1 MEVQRY
7 LLISFFHASLASLI
21 LPFVSSSQEHEQTK
35 SYSRNKDD
43 SFKMSSRL
51 LYEIKVHGFL
61 LWASMGFL
69 MPVGIIAIRLAT
81 RERNQRRRKIIFYG
95 HAVLQHV
102 AVIVATAGA
111 IMSIKNFNNLFNN
124 THQRI
129 GVALYGIIWLQLLL
143 GIFRPQRGS
152 KRRSA
157 WYLSHW
163 IAGTAVSFLGVL
175 SVYLG
180 LQAYEEKTSKSVTVW
195 KILFTAQICLIVV
208 LYLFQDKWVYLHNQG
223 QVLDSELQNST
234 APEICP
240 DENQQKKE
248 LKPESC

>member
-7 LLISFFHASLASLI
+7 LLVSFFHASLASLI

-35 SYSRNKDD
+35 SYSRNKGD
-43 SFKMSSRL
+43 SFKMSPRL
-51 LYEIKVHGFL
+51 LYEIRVHGFL

-69 MPVGIIAIRLAT
+69 MPVGIIAIRLAI
-81 RERNQRRRKIIFYG
+81 REKDQRRRKIIFYV

-129 GVALYGIIWLQLLL
+129 GVALYGIIWPQLLL

-180 LQAYEEKTSKSVTVW
+180 LQVYEEKTSKSVTVW
-195 KILFTAQICLIVV
+195 KILFTAQICLIVA